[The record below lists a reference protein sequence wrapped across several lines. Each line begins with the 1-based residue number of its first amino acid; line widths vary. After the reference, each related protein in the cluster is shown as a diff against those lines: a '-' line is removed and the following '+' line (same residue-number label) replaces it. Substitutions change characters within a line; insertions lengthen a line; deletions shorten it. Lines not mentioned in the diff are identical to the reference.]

1 VHLKI
6 KSESKE
12 NLKLTPISQVG
23 ILHLEEMSGNQL
35 GHLKEKC
42 R

>member
-1 VHLKI
+1 VYLKI

-12 NLKLTPISQVG
+12 NLKLTTISVG
-23 ILHLEEMSGNQL
+23 ILNLEEKSGNQL